1 MTDKLIVFTT
11 CGAREDAEK
20 IAKAV
25 VMEKLAACVNV
36 LPGVRSCY
44 EWEGKMEW
52 SEELLLMMKTTRDR
66 YEELEARIRELHA
79 YEVPEILAV
88 PVAAGLEKYL
98 EWVDSNTRK

>member
-11 CGAREDAEK
+11 CGGREDAEK
-20 IAKAV
+20 IAQAV
-25 VMEKLAACVNV
+25 VMERLAACVNV

-52 SEELLLMMKTTRDR
+52 SEELLLLMKTTSER
-66 YEELEARIRELHA
+66 YEKLEARVRELHA
-79 YEVPEILAV
+79 YEVPEIVAV

-98 EWVDSNTRK
+98 GWVDANTGK